1 EADERS
7 GAIRLG
13 AGGAK
18 GGGRGEDAPAKRVPD
33 TGPGRRVTGAGA
45 HTASRNASP
54 SITRGGSRMRESRPY
69 GSVRGAL
76 SNERPYRDFSFLPL
90 EFSFPRFAQ
99 KPLKLFAQALAA
111 QLAVEGSRPSFVQA
125 AFERLG
131 EVFERLAGDLGKV
144 EVQRFVQRRP
154 NQFDQFRLGMN
165 RSLDTLGDEARV
177 GDEKAS
183 VEAPHASRRRNR
195 ASQEV
200 DRVERR

>member
-76 SNERPYRDFSFLPL
+76 SNERPYRDFAWFYSSDSGHFNGL
-90 EFSFPRFAQ
+90 
-99 KPLKLFAQALAA
+99 
-111 QLAVEGSRPSFVQA
+111 
-125 AFERLG
+125 
-131 EVFERLAGDLGKV
+131 
-144 EVQRFVQRRP
+144 QRFQIRIFSWSFCSPSLPVSGSGKAP
-154 NQFDQFRLGMN
+154 T
-165 RSLDTLGDEARV
+165 RS
-177 GDEKAS
+177 AS
-183 VEAPHASRRRNR
+183 
-195 ASQEV
+195 
-200 DRVERR
+200 

>member
-76 SNERPYRDFSFLPL
+76 SNERPYRDFSFHLVC
-90 EFSFPRFAQ
+90 FSFPWLWISFLPGWDDLATRSSVREADGAVRARVFLAR
-99 KPLKLFAQALAA
+99 PLTAYAKLFRSTGAGRGGKRHVRARRRKRRRGRPTGLP
-111 QLAVEGSRPSFVQA
+111 SRA
-125 AFERLG
+125 DR
-131 EVFERLAGDLGKV
+131 
-144 EVQRFVQRRP
+144 
-154 NQFDQFRLGMN
+154 QFRPA
-165 RSLDTLGDEARV
+165 SHPARH
-177 GDEKAS
+177 
-183 VEAPHASRRRNR
+183 P
-195 ASQEV
+195 
-200 DRVERR
+200 